1 MPKTILY
8 IHQSA
13 ELYGSDK
20 ALQFLVEQI
29 NMSSDF
35 NAIVVLPND
44 GPLKTLLE
52 KSDVKVIIYPV
63 LKVSRSFFKI
73 KNILRLPSEIYRTTK
88 GLKKLLGN
96 QKIDIVHSNT
106 LAVLLGAFYAK
117 RYKIKHIW
125 HVHEIIKKPK
135 IVKIAYPLIVNWY
148 STKVVYNSKA
158 SKEFLCENNQSLS
171 KKSIINLN
179 GMDRIEDIASELT
192 IEKIR
197 TELFKVKPNEIVLA
211 LVGRI
216 SKWKGQGLL
225 LESFAEL
232 TGKHNDVKLVF
243 IGSTPPN
250 QDYLKEELQSQIDKF
265 NLNDLCNIIPFQN
278 NIWNIW
284 DSIDIAIVPS
294 TEPEPFGLVALE
306 AMLAKKPV
314 IGANHGGLREIIS
327 NNETGY
333 FFRPNNSEDL
343 SHKIEDLITSRDR
356 ITEFGNKGYQKAVK
370 DFSLQRHVDNFIE
383 IYNDIFN

>member
-327 NNETGY
+327 NNVTGY